1 MGTADAR
8 SAGRAQAYTVD
19 IRKQFSGTH
28 LPGGDS
34 WARNDPFV
42 ANS

>member
-8 SAGRAQAYTVD
+8 SAGRASGVYCRHPQA
-19 IRKQFSGTH
+19 IPGTH
-28 LPGGDS
+28 LPGEDS

-42 ANS
+42 ENS